1 MMQGKQDPQ
10 NGNVRMATTK
20 SFLSLLLL
28 YCYHYHYY
36 YYYLE
41 EHKPVLCQAQGV
53 TYLCGMPVV

>member
-1 MMQGKQDPQ
+1 
-10 NGNVRMATTK
+10 MATTK

-41 EHKPVLCQAQGV
+41 EHKPVLC
-53 TYLCGMPVV
+53 